1 MNKLT
6 QKQLEM
12 LQLIKKFPSISLTEL
27 AKKQS
32 TGVSM
37 IHRRITGLR
46 ERGLVRHAVSN
57 SARDLQLTALGELEM
72 VMAQENPNDR

>member
-1 MNKLT
+1 MSTLT

-12 LQLIKKFPSISLTEL
+12 LQLIKKFPGISLTEL

-46 ERGLVRHAVSN
+46 NRGLVRHAMSN
-57 SARDLQLTALGELEM
+57 MARDLQLTARGELEM
-72 VMAQENPNDR
+72 VVTQEDGA